1 MRLVLVFS
9 GILAAVAAAG
19 EAPRG
24 TLLSTLT
31 GRVDDAA
38 AADRDDDEFADAG
51 RRASPITM
59 FPDGTRIVFN
69 VTLAKPLEAFSNVIA
84 IWHNLSDNDLTR
96 MLWFAAKGNL
106 WTLKA
111 ATILTCRRYPKLSII
126 ISACGVACSPRLTI
140 SASSRTM
147 LDFFRMKAY

>member
-51 RRASPITM
+51 RRAIDRS
-59 FPDGTRIVFN
+59 
-69 VTLAKPLEAFSNVIA
+69 LARAREDDIA
-84 IWHNLSDNDLTR
+84 YNGCAAGAHASDAEPPREEHDR
-96 MLWFAAKGNL
+96 
-106 WTLKA
+106 
-111 ATILTCRRYPKLSII
+111 
-126 ISACGVACSPRLTI
+126 GVPGV
-140 SASSRTM
+140 
-147 LDFFRMKAY
+147 